1 MLTIQV
7 IQIQWRS
14 EAHNPAC
21 ATERNRLPRALPL
34 PSEWLDCRFGSIHQQ
49 DFYALDTSSFMT
61 TAANSNRF
69 RLCRNCLTACFFSEE
84 NQTLK
89 VWFADEQ
96 GVHGL
101 PIHPRRHLFALHG
114 GQTAQFRIN
123 GRAPIGFDDDAIY
136 QQHTYNIAYRTHGD
150 ERLFVSKSFDCSVS
164 LEAVLF

>member
-1 MLTIQV
+1 M
-7 IQIQWRS
+7 
-14 EAHNPAC
+14 AG
-21 ATERNRLPRALPL
+21 LPFRRHPSARFLRIGYQQFYDNSSQFKPFSALPQL
-34 PSEWLDCRFGSIHQQ
+34 FNG
-49 DFYALDTSSFMT
+49 
-61 TAANSNRF
+61 
-69 RLCRNCLTACFFSEE
+69 LCFSEE